1 MNLNQAIKSLIL
13 LASPIIV
20 GQLGQMLITAGDVY
34 VASMYSTE
42 SVAAIGVASGVINP
56 FYLFGIG
63 LMMGV
68 SPSLAIRR
76 GRGTDK
82 REALSSIIVYSTLW
96 GALITLACL
105 LANIAVPYMGF
116 KSEIVPSIQLYIDIV
131 SWSLPFGI
139 IFQGVKEYLQAY
151 EDVFIPNLIAIMA
164 VVFNL
169 IINYVLVFG
178 LSGIEAMGEVGLAWA
193 SFATRVIQCVFI
205 LIYALRSEVLT
216 KIKYQ
221 LGIDIFRFSLPIAIM
236 FFLEV
241 LAFCSVTLLSG
252 KISVTAAATNNIIM
266 TFASIIFMVPLSIGS
281 AVAVKIGN
289 AFGRENFSE
298 IKLYTTSAL
307 SIILVF
313 VCCSSVVLFTF
324 PESIMRFITTDI
336 DVIDLGI
343 KILFIVAIFQFFDSM
358 QVVLSGILRGL
369 KETRLP
375 SIMVFI
381 GYWIIGL
388 PTGYYL
394 AFYKEL
400 GAIGL
405 WIGLAISLALVALFL
420 GFFTFMKV
428 YKIRDQVFAQTKG

>member
-1 MNLNQAIKSLIL
+1 MNLNKAIKSLIL

-34 VASMYSTE
+34 VASMFSTE
-42 SVAAIGVASGVINP
+42 SVAAIGVANGVINP

-63 LMMGV
+63 LMFGI

-76 GRGTDK
+76 GEGIDK
-82 REALSSIIVYSTLW
+82 REALSSIIVYSLIW

-105 LANIAVPYMGF
+105 LANLIVPHLGF
-116 KSEIVPSIQLYIDIV
+116 KGELVPSIQLYIDIV
-131 SWSLPFGI
+131 AWSLPFGI
-139 IFQGVKEYLQAY
+139 VFQGVKEYLQAY
-151 EDVFIPNLIAIMA
+151 EDVFIPNLIAILA

-169 IINYVLVFG
+169 IVNYILVFG
-178 LSGIEAMGEVGLAWA
+178 LSGLEGMGEVGLAWA
-193 SFATRVIQCVFI
+193 SFATRVIQCLLI
-205 LIYALRSEVLT
+205 LIYALRSEVIS
-216 KIKYQ
+216 KIKIQ
-221 LGIDIFRFSLPIAIM
+221 LGVDIFKFSLPIAIM

-266 TFASIIFMVPLSIGS
+266 TFASVIFMVPLSIGS

-289 AFGRENFSE
+289 AYGRENFSE
-298 IKLYTTSAL
+298 IRLYTTSAL
-307 SIILVF
+307 SLILVF
-313 VCCSSVVLFTF
+313 ICCSSIALFTF
-324 PESIMRFITTDI
+324 PESIMRSITTDL
-336 DVIDLGI
+336 DVIELGI

-358 QVVLSGILRGL
+358 QVVFSGILRGL

-381 GYWIIGL
+381 GYWIIGI

-394 AFYKEL
+394 TFYRDF
-400 GAIGL
+400 GAVGL

-420 GFFTFMKV
+420 GFFTFLKV
-428 YKIRDQVFAQTKG
+428 YKVRDQVIR